1 MGCPSGQ
8 PTRGQHGAR
17 DEQERVLGGVLRQ
30 LLQRDGEDG
39 QCGVGDNV
47 CDHVVPSY
55 VLRYDNGDVKMWDL
69 RNMSLYW
76 DTNVGNGVC
85 GLEYDRRDIKVGMV
99 VNWSLCDS

>member
-1 MGCPSGQ
+1 MSL
-8 PTRGQHGAR
+8 TM
-17 DEQERVLGGVLRQ
+17 
-30 LLQRDGEDG
+30 
-39 QCGVGDNV
+39 
-47 CDHVVPSY
+47 VVPSY

-99 VNWSLCDS
+99 VTGVFVILDYPS